1 MKKYLLLLTLMSNVC
16 FASSVAEKY
25 ADHVLEM
32 YTESL
37 ERAIQLDKDLKN
49 FVQSP
54 SQFTQDIAKESW
66 INARESYGQTEAF
79 RFYSGPI
86 DSDEGPEGLLNAW
99 PLDEYYID
107 YVVGAPNAGIIN
119 NVADFPIISKDL
131 LIELN
136 ENDGEKNISTGYHAI
151 EFLLWGQDMFA
162 AGPGQRSF
170 EDFIVGKTLNADR
183 RGEYLL
189 VVSELL
195 LKDLR
200 WLVESW
206 EKGNSENYRAQFLAL
221 PSEKALQ
228 NIFKGIVFLSGDELS
243 GERMYV
249 AYDTRGQED
258 EHSCFSD
265 MTHKDIEWNFQG
277 VVNVLNATSL
287 LSLPEI
293 NQSEL
298 SANITKRSNEILEL
312 IKTIPVPFDQA
323 ILDEDGRAVILK
335 TIEEMEYLASD
346 LSAASKRLN
355 ATVEY

>member
-1 MKKYLLLLTLMSNVC
+1 MKKYLLLLTLLSNVS

-25 ADHVLEM
+25 ADHVLDM
-32 YTESL
+32 YSESL
-37 ERAIQLDKDLKN
+37 NRAIQLDRDLKN
-49 FVQSP
+49 LVNSP
-54 SQFTQDIAKESW
+54 SQFTQDMAKKSW
-66 INARESYGQTEAF
+66 INARETYGQTEAF

-107 YVVGAPNAGIIN
+107 YVEGAPAAGIIN
-119 NVADFPIISKDL
+119 NIQEYPTITREL

-162 AGPGQRSF
+162 TGPGRRSF
-170 EDFIVGKTLNADR
+170 EDYIVGETLNADR

-189 VVSELL
+189 VVSDLL
-195 LKDLR
+195 IKDLT
-200 WLVESW
+200 WLVEAWS
-206 EKGNSENYRAQFLAL
+206 KGNSNNYRSEFLAL
-221 PSEKALQ
+221 PAEKALQ

-293 NQSEL
+293 NESAL
-298 SANITKRSNEILEL
+298 SQKIEKRSHDILEL
-312 IKTIPVPFDQA
+312 IRNIPVPFDQA
-323 ILDEDGRAVILK
+323 ILDEDGRSIILK

-346 LSAASKRLN
+346 LSVASKRLN